1 MRKVALTLCLIAV
14 ALASASAASGDPS
27 GPNVQLPVTLHCDNG
42 QAVVMSPG
50 TLTNRSH
57 QAFAV
62 NSTSIMV
69 ANFLSFTDSTG
80 TVFVLFDTAPG
91 LSAQG
96 LVTCT
101 ADAGGGFTLTA
112 RGFFTPRG

>member
-1 MRKVALTLCLIAV
+1 MRKVALTLSLITV
-14 ALASASAASGDPS
+14 ALACTSAASGDPS

-42 QAVVMSPG
+42 QVIVVSPG

-62 NSTSIMV
+62 DSTSIFV
-69 ANFLSFTDSTG
+69 TNFLSITDSTG
-80 TVFVLFDTAPG
+80 AVFVLFDTAPG
-91 LSAQG
+91 LTATG

-101 ADAGGGFTLTA
+101 GDAGGGLTLTA

>member
-1 MRKVALTLCLIAV
+1 MRTVALTLSLIAV
-14 ALASASAASGDPS
+14 ALAFASAAGGDPS
-27 GPNVQLPVTLHCDNG
+27 GPNVQLPVTLHCDG
-42 QAVVMSPG
+42 QAVVVSPG

-62 NSTSIMV
+62 DSTSIFV
-69 ANFLSFTDSTG
+69 TNFLSFTDSTG
-80 TVFVLFDTAPG
+80 AVFVLFDTAPG
-91 LSAQG
+91 LSGTG

-101 ADAGGGFTLTA
+101 GDAGGGFTVTA